1 VTALLRIRRAVPLP
15 GFVVRLTL
23 TDGATVERDIGGLL
37 MGPVFE
43 PIRRDPTVFGRVR
56 VRHGTL
62 AWPGDVDLDPDVLI
76 WGGPP
81 PRSDARPPATL
92 VVGVPP

>member
-1 VTALLRIRRAVPLP
+1 MSAVLRIRRAVPLP

-37 MGPVFE
+37 VGPVFE
-43 PIRRDPTVFGRVR
+43 PIRRDPRVFERVR

-76 WGGPP
+76 WGGAPP
-81 PRSDARPPATL
+81 GSDARPPSNL
-92 VVGVPP
+92 VVGTSR

>member
-1 VTALLRIRRAVPLP
+1 MLRIRRAVALP

-37 MGPVFE
+37 VGPVFE
-43 PIRRDPTVFGRVR
+43 PIRRDPTVFRSVR
-56 VRHGTL
+56 VHHGTL

-76 WGGPP
+76 WCGTP
-81 PRSDARPPATL
+81 PRSGARPPSTL
-92 VVGVPP
+92 VVGPLR

>member
-1 VTALLRIRRAVPLP
+1 MLRIRRAVALP

-37 MGPVFE
+37 VGPVFE
-43 PIRRDPTVFGRVR
+43 PIRRDAAMFRRVR

-62 AWPGDVDLDPDVLI
+62 VWPGDVDLDPDVLI
-76 WGGPP
+76 WGGAP
-81 PRSDARPPATL
+81 PRSDARPPSTL
-92 VVGVPP
+92 VVGTSR